1 MNTWTVFIVA
11 AAYLCCCS
19 IRPHALAER
28 RPSPHTPGLGGSTTN
43 TNTRP
48 PSPPSGHH
56 HQSPWWFSPPSPS
69 PPITSMILM
78 MMSVCC
84 PFYANNGKEEWL
96 CAVINATLFSRN
108 LICKLR
114 NLSPWPWQRWKVVL
128 GLEFTI
134 HRDARDNAD
143 SVQLDWIQRSQ
154 SVALWWSH
162 RLRNPS
168 RPAMG
173 LQCRL
178 YISPFEAMRAASKYY
193 RLTYMSLR
201 PWTWL

>member
-1 MNTWTVFIVA
+1 MPWYANNQIEHLPHWSEICTFSNKPVTLKRETVLWHFLKIGNTCDTWWPQNSKTTKWQKHSWHTVAVVPPFNLKDTLFKSIHLTLQGCIIIRLSHRSRSWFSVFAAMNTWTVFIVA

-69 PPITSMILM
+69 PPTSMILM

-84 PFYANNGKEEWL
+84 PFYTTQW
-96 CAVINATLFSRN
+96 
-108 LICKLR
+108 
-114 NLSPWPWQRWKVVL
+114 
-128 GLEFTI
+128 
-134 HRDARDNAD
+134 
-143 SVQLDWIQRSQ
+143 
-154 SVALWWSH
+154 
-162 RLRNPS
+162 
-168 RPAMG
+168 
-173 LQCRL
+173 
-178 YISPFEAMRAASKYY
+178 
-193 RLTYMSLR
+193 
-201 PWTWL
+201 